1 MNGIVNQRALSEC
14 LQSLAE
20 LVSLAA
26 NVTYPYFSAYIQT
39 TTGVRRIFDQTV
51 KLYHI
56 PSKQN
61 NITDKLR
68 VYKLE
73 NFWT

>member
-14 LQSLAE
+14 LQSLVE

-26 NVTYPYFSAYIQT
+26 TYPYFSAYIQT
-39 TTGVRRIFDQTV
+39 TIGVRRIFDQTV

-68 VYKLE
+68 VYELE
-73 NFWT
+73 NF